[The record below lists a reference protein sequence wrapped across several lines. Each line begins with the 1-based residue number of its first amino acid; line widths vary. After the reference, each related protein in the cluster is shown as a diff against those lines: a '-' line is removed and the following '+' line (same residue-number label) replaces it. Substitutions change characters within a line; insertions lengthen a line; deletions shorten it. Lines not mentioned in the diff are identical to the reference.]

1 VRKIKLLMFGVVL
14 AALLA
19 LPAAAMAKTIDRDH
33 DRLPDSWE
41 KRFGLSTHRNG
52 AKGDR
57 DHDGLTNLGEFR
69 SRTNPRKADSNN
81 NGITDPNEDR
91 DHDGVDNR
99 NEMQEG
105 TNPGDRDSDDD
116 GVNDGLEDRDHDG
129 LNNAGEDRTGNNPVD
144 PDSDDDGIHDGEE
157 HSGTI
162 VSFVEDSA
170 NPGSGVLT
178 IRLAD
183 NSTISG
189 PVDSST
195 RIECRTDEHHH
206 GENRGSSGG
215 DNSGPGSGNSGPG
228 RRLARDDERQCTTA
242 DLTAGTPVHEAE
254 LEVEHGQT
262 VFRKVRLLK

>member
-1 VRKIKLLMFGVVL
+1 MRKIKLLLFGAVL

-19 LPAAAMAKTIDRDH
+19 LPAVAMAKSRDRDH
-33 DRLPDSWE
+33 DRLPDKWE
-41 KRFGLSTHRNG
+41 KRFGLSTHRNS

-57 DHDGLTNLGEFR
+57 DHDRLSNLGEFR
-69 SRTNPRKADSNN
+69 SRTNPRKADSNS

-91 DHDGVDNR
+91 DHDGVDNA

-129 LNNAGEDRTGNNPVD
+129 LNNAGEDETGNNPVD
-144 PDSDDDGIHDGEE
+144 PDSDDDGVGDGEE
-157 HSGTI
+157 QSGTI

-170 NPGSGVLT
+170 NPGTGVLT

-189 PVDSST
+189 TVDGST
-195 RIECRTDEHHH
+195 EIECKADEHHH
-206 GENRGSSGG
+206 GDSSGHG
-215 DNSGPGSGNSGPG
+215 SENSGHGGHD
-228 RRLARDDERQCTTA
+228 RRLAKDGGEDQHCTTV
-242 DLTAGTPVHEAE
+242 DLSPDTPVHEAE
-254 LEVEHGQT
+254 LEGGVFKKVEI
-262 VFRKVRLLK
+262 LK